1 MKAKKINEKEIKMGK
16 EQTNGI
22 GKHHQPHSVY
32 DYPEHLNPFYQDE
45 NHKRLRFW
53 ALKKG
58 KDGRGNS
65 FSMGNL
71 RDLW

>member
-1 MKAKKINEKEIKMGK
+1 MGK
-16 EQTNGI
+16 DSPQQGNGI
-22 GKHHQPHSVY
+22 SKQNLHIKPHSIY

-58 KDGRGNS
+58 KDGKGGNS
-65 FSMGNL
+65 FSMSNL